1 MSETKSLSTLKARL
15 ALLGH
20 EVYELADGGFVVTRV
35 GDARRCPDLAALG
48 AFLRLIG
55 GAV

>member
-35 GDARRCPDLAALG
+35 GAARRCPDLAALG

-55 GAV
+55 GAA